1 MVQSQ
6 FEVRVTIGLVMAD
19 TIEEELALLA
29 RVVDEAEKMGIDPW
43 PKSKPQRPWAK
54 YAIASFMVIMM
65 LSWVSKILFRFI
77 TV

>member
-1 MVQSQ
+1 M
-6 FEVRVTIGLVMAD
+6 RVVFGLIMAE

-43 PKSKPQRPWAK
+43 PKTKPPRPWAK

-65 LSWVSKILFRFI
+65 LSWVSKILFRFV

>member
-1 MVQSQ
+1 
-6 FEVRVTIGLVMAD
+6 VTVVLGLIMAES
-19 TIEEELALLA
+19 IEEELALLA

-43 PKSKPQRPWAK
+43 PETKPPRPWAR

-65 LSWVSKILFRFI
+65 LSWVSKILFRFV

>member
-1 MVQSQ
+1 MAQSQ

-65 LSWVSKILFRFI
+65 LSWVSKVLFRF
-77 TV
+77 VNV

>member
-1 MVQSQ
+1 
-6 FEVRVTIGLVMAD
+6 MAD
-19 TIEEELALLA
+19 SIEEELALLA

-43 PKSKPQRPWAK
+43 PETKPPRPWAK

-65 LSWVSKILFRFI
+65 LSWVSKILFRFV

>member
-1 MVQSQ
+1 MTV
-6 FEVRVTIGLVMAD
+6 VLGLIMAE

-43 PKSKPQRPWAK
+43 PETKPPRPWAR

-65 LSWVSKILFRFI
+65 LSWVSKILFRFV

>member
-1 MVQSQ
+1 M
-6 FEVRVTIGLVMAD
+6 FGHDMAD

-43 PKSKPQRPWAK
+43 PKSKPPRPWAK

-65 LSWVSKILFRFI
+65 LSWVSKILFRFV

>member
-1 MVQSQ
+1 MLGP
-6 FEVRVTIGLVMAD
+6 IMAE

-43 PKSKPQRPWAK
+43 PESKPPRPWAR

-65 LSWVSKILFRFI
+65 LSWVSKILFRFV

>member
-1 MVQSQ
+1 
-6 FEVRVTIGLVMAD
+6 MAE

-43 PKSKPQRPWAK
+43 PKTKPSRPWAK

-65 LSWVSKILFRFI
+65 LSWVSKILFRFV

>member
-1 MVQSQ
+1 VA
-6 FEVRVTIGLVMAD
+6 VVLGLIMAE

-29 RVVDEAEKMGIDPW
+29 RVVDEAEKMGLDPW
-43 PKSKPQRPWAK
+43 PETKPPRPWAR

-65 LSWVSKILFRFI
+65 LSWVSKILFRFV